1 MVQIKEQRCLG
12 QSPGGL
18 GLEAG
23 MRYPS
28 IDEVRESALELDKI
42 SAARL
47 SKNYGR
53 ASLDLPALSRDLGGL
68 LSAFRS
74 KAAAAEPAQL
84 ETEPGR
90 QQPAR
95 RNGETV
101 AQDRLSIGTA
111 LSTSTRVRCLAS
123 QHAAP
128 PPLWQTLFAA
138 LSCC

>member
-1 MVQIKEQRCLG
+1 MVQIKEQR
-12 QSPGGL
+12 SV

-23 MRYPS
+23 VRYPS

-53 ASLDLPALSRDLGGL
+53 ASLDLPTRSRDPSSL

-74 KAAAAEPAQL
+74 KAAAAEPAEL
-84 ETEPGR
+84 EAEPGR
-90 QQPAR
+90 QSVR
-95 RNGETV
+95 RNGET
-101 AQDRLSIGTA
+101 APQDRLSIGTA
-111 LSTSTRVRCLAS
+111 LSTSTRVRCSRLLSHSPSARPLADIV
-123 QHAAP
+123 AA
-128 PPLWQTLFAA
+128 L